1 MGWIWQEKRRSRMEQ
16 KSIREQKR
24 EARAEARARLAGC
37 TPEDTARWGEAMFEY
52 LRVLPVWNTARTVMC
67 FVSTP
72 SEPDTRPLLQAALR
86 QVLGDHVHQAG
97 SLVEPDR
104 LRFDFTHFEAPTPEQ
119 LREIE
124 NLANKKI
131 LENAPVKWREM
142 PFREIPKNALAFF
155 GEKYGAVVRL
165 VEMGDFS
172 KELCGGAHV
181 SATGEIGLI
190 KIVSESAISSG
201 TRRIEAVA
209 GTAALKKIDAMQD
222 SLSHAARELSCK
234 QEEIADRI
242 EKLISSRDE
251 IEKKLRDFLRQNAG
265 NAARELAA
273 KKIIAKGSVP
283 IVTAVVEAE
292 NPQLMRELAVKIAKE
307 IGGGV
312 VALGAKFG
320 EKATVM
326 ALCGSDAVE
335 AGFKAGDIVRQI
347 ASQIG
352 GKGGGKPD
360 FAQGGGKP
368 ENLDNAIADFANSI
382 K

>member
-1 MGWIWQEKRRSRMEQ
+1 
-16 KSIREQKR
+16 
-24 EARAEARARLAGC
+24 
-37 TPEDTARWGEAMFEY
+37 
-52 LRVLPVWNTARTVMC
+52 
-67 FVSTP
+67 
-72 SEPDTRPLLQAALR
+72 
-86 QVLGDHVHQAG
+86 
-97 SLVEPDR
+97 
-104 LRFDFTHFEAPTPEQ
+104 
-119 LREIE
+119 
-124 NLANKKI
+124 
-131 LENAPVKWREM
+131 
-142 PFREIPKNALAFF
+142 
-155 GEKYGAVVRL
+155 
-165 VEMGDFS
+165 
-172 KELCGGAHV
+172 
-181 SATGEIGLI
+181 
-190 KIVSESAISSG
+190 
-201 TRRIEAVA
+201 
-209 GTAALKKIDAMQD
+209 MQD

-283 IVTAVVEAE
+283 IVAAVVEAE

-326 ALCGSDAVE
+326 ALCGNDAVE